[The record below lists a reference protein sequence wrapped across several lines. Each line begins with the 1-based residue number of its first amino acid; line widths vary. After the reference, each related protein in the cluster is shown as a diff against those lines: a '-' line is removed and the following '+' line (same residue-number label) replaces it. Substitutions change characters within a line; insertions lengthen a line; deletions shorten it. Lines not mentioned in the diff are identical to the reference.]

1 MIFASSN
8 KHKKIERAGHAIR
21 QGELVIFPTET
32 VYGIGAAAHNPAAVA
47 KLYAAKNRPQ
57 FNPLIVHCASKDAA
71 FSLVKTTK
79 LAQQLADA
87 FWPGPMSIVLTSIK
101 NSPICSLARAG
112 LDSVALRVPAN
123 PICQELLQCAGM
135 PVVAPSANPSGRLS
149 PTDVAHLDSA
159 LMAKCAEIIDAGKC
173 EAGIESTIIDAR
185 NKIPV
190 ILRPGPIT
198 HSQIEDY
205 LGTKCVY
212 ASSVSSPTSPIS
224 PTSIANIV
232 PMAPI
237 APGQLASHYA
247 PIAPLRMN
255 ATRKQEGEIFIG
267 FNTQHAD
274 FHLTKTGNLEEA
286 AAHLFDMLHLAD
298 KQNPLAI
305 AVAPIPNIGVGE
317 AINERLERAAAPRN

>member
-1 MIFASSN
+1 MTFVSSN
-8 KHKKIERAGHAIR
+8 QHKMIERAGHAIR

-87 FWPGPMSIVLTSIK
+87 FWPGPMSIVLTSIR

-149 PTDVAHLDSA
+149 PTNVAHLDSA

-173 EAGIESTIIDAR
+173 ESGIESTIIDAR
-185 NKIPV
+185 NRIPV

-212 ASSVSSPTSPIS
+212 ASSVSSPTSI
-224 PTSIANIV
+224 
-232 PMAPI
+232 API

-255 ATRKQEGEIFIG
+255 ATGKQEGEIFIG
-267 FNTQHAD
+267 FNTTNAD
-274 FHLTKTGNLEEA
+274 FHLTKSGNLEEA

>member
-1 MIFASSN
+1 MTFVSSN
-8 KHKKIERAGHAIR
+8 QHKMIERAGHAMR

-57 FNPLIVHCASKDAA
+57 FNPLIVHCASKDIA
-71 FSLVKTTK
+71 FSLVKTTT

-123 PICQELLQCAGM
+123 PICQEFLQCAGM

-149 PTDVAHLDSA
+149 PTDVTHLDSA
-159 LMAKCAEIIDAGKC
+159 LKAKCAEIINAGKC
-173 EAGIESTIIDAR
+173 EAGIESSIIDAR
-185 NKIPV
+185 NKVPV

-212 ASSVSSPTSPIS
+212 ISSVSSPTSI
-224 PTSIANIV
+224 
-232 PMAPI
+232 API

-247 PIAPLRMN
+247 PIASLRMN
-255 ATRKQEGEIFIG
+255 ATSKQKGEIFIG
-267 FNTQHAD
+267 FNTPHAD
-274 FHLTKTGNLEEA
+274 FHLTRTGNLEEA

-305 AVAPIPNIGVGE
+305 AVAPIPYIGVGE
-317 AINERLERAAAPRN
+317 AINERLERAAAPKN

>member
-1 MIFASSN
+1 MTFVSSN
-8 KHKKIERAGHAIR
+8 QHKIIERAGHAIR
-21 QGELVIFPTET
+21 KGELVIFPTET

-57 FNPLIVHCASKDAA
+57 FNPLIVHCASKEMA
-71 FSLVKTTK
+71 FSLVRTTT

-101 NSPICSLARAG
+101 DSPVCSLARAG

-135 PVVAPSANPSGRLS
+135 PLVAPSANPSGRLS

-173 EAGIESTIIDAR
+173 EAGIESSIIDAR
-185 NKIPV
+185 NKVPV

-212 ASSVSSPTSPIS
+212 TSSMSSPTSI
-224 PTSIANIV
+224 
-232 PMAPI
+232 API

-247 PIAPLRMN
+247 PIASLRMN
-255 ATRKQEGEIFIG
+255 ANSKQEGEIFIG
-267 FNTQHAD
+267 FNTPHAD
-274 FHLTKTGNLEEA
+274 FHLTRTGNLEEA

-298 KQNPLAI
+298 KQKPLAI

>member
-8 KHKKIERAGHAIR
+8 QNKMIERAGHAIK

-79 LAQQLADA
+79 LAHQLADA

-123 PICQELLQCAGM
+123 IICQELLQCAGI

-185 NKIPV
+185 KKVPV

-205 LGTKCVY
+205 LGTKCVH
-212 ASSVSSPTSPIS
+212 ASPVSSSTS
-224 PTSIANIV
+224 PTSIA

-267 FNTQHAD
+267 FNTPHAD
-274 FHLTKTGNLEEA
+274 FNLTKTGSLEEA

-305 AVAPIPNIGVGE
+305 AVAPIPKIGVGE
-317 AINERLERAAAPRN
+317 AINERLERAAAPKN

>member
-8 KHKKIERAGHAIR
+8 QNKMIKRAGHAIK

-123 PICQELLQCAGM
+123 IICQELLQCAGI

-185 NKIPV
+185 KKVPVIPV
-190 ILRPGPIT
+190 SYT
-198 HSQIEDY
+198 
-205 LGTKCVY
+205 
-212 ASSVSSPTSPIS
+212 
-224 PTSIANIV
+224 
-232 PMAPI
+232 
-237 APGQLASHYA
+237 
-247 PIAPLRMN
+247 
-255 ATRKQEGEIFIG
+255 
-267 FNTQHAD
+267 
-274 FHLTKTGNLEEA
+274 HLTLPT
-286 AAHLFDMLHLAD
+286 
-298 KQNPLAI
+298 I
-305 AVAPIPNIGVGE
+305 CSV
-317 AINERLERAAAPRN
+317 

>member
-1 MIFASSN
+1 M
-8 KHKKIERAGHAIR
+8 
-21 QGELVIFPTET
+21 IFPTET

-71 FSLVKTTK
+71 FSLAKTTK

-123 PICQELLQCAGM
+123 IICQELLQCAGM

-149 PTDVAHLDSA
+149 PTDVAHLDSE

-185 NKIPV
+185 NKAPV

-212 ASSVSSPTSPIS
+212 ASSVSSPTSP
-224 PTSIANIV
+224 TSI
-232 PMAPI
+232 API

-267 FNTQHAD
+267 FNTPHAD

>member
-1 MIFASSN
+1 
-8 KHKKIERAGHAIR
+8 
-21 QGELVIFPTET
+21 
-32 VYGIGAAAHNPAAVA
+32 
-47 KLYAAKNRPQ
+47 
-57 FNPLIVHCASKDAA
+57 
-71 FSLVKTTK
+71 
-79 LAQQLADA
+79 
-87 FWPGPMSIVLTSIK
+87 MSIVLTSIK

-224 PTSIANIV
+224 IAPMA

-267 FNTQHAD
+267 FNSPHAD

-305 AVAPIPNIGVGE
+305 AVAPIPDIGVGE

>member
-1 MIFASSN
+1 MIFASYN
-8 KHKKIERAGHAIR
+8 QHKKIERAGHAIR

-79 LAQQLADA
+79 LAHQLADA

-123 PICQELLQCAGM
+123 IICQELLQCAGI

-205 LGTKCVY
+205 LGTKCVH
-212 ASSVSSPTSPIS
+212 ASPVSSSTS
-224 PTSIANIV
+224 PTSIA

-267 FNTQHAD
+267 FNTPHAD

>member
-1 MIFASSN
+1 MTFASSN
-8 KHKKIERAGHAIR
+8 QHKMIERAGHAIR

-185 NKIPV
+185 NKVPV

-212 ASSVSSPTSPIS
+212 ASSVSSPTSI
-224 PTSIANIV
+224 
-232 PMAPI
+232 API

-247 PIAPLRMN
+247 PIASLRMN
-255 ATRKQEGEIFIG
+255 ATSKRQGEIFIG
-267 FNTQHAD
+267 FNTPHAD
-274 FHLTKTGNLEEA
+274 FHLTRTGNLEEA

-305 AVAPIPNIGVGE
+305 AVAPIPNLGVGE
-317 AINERLERAAAPRN
+317 AINERLKRAAAP

>member
-8 KHKKIERAGHAIR
+8 QHKIIERAGHAIR

-173 EAGIESTIIDAR
+173 ESGIESTIIDAR
-185 NKIPV
+185 NRIPV

-212 ASSVSSPTSPIS
+212 ASSVSSPTSI
-224 PTSIANIV
+224 
-232 PMAPI
+232 API

-255 ATRKQEGEIFIG
+255 ATGKQEGEIFIG
-267 FNTQHAD
+267 FNTTNAD
-274 FHLTKTGNLEEA
+274 FHLTKSGNLEEA

>member
-8 KHKKIERAGHAIR
+8 QHKMIERAGHAIK

-71 FSLVKTTK
+71 FNLVKTTK

-123 PICQELLQCAGM
+123 IICQELLQCAGM

-185 NKIPV
+185 NKAPV

-212 ASSVSSPTSPIS
+212 ASSVSSPTSI
-224 PTSIANIV
+224 
-232 PMAPI
+232 API

-267 FNTQHAD
+267 FNTPHAD

>member
-8 KHKKIERAGHAIR
+8 QHKMIERAGHAIK

-123 PICQELLQCAGM
+123 PICQELLHSAGM

-198 HSQIEDY
+198 HSAY

-212 ASSVSSPTSPIS
+212 ASPVSSPTSP
-224 PTSIANIV
+224 TSIE
-232 PMAPI
+232 PMAPV

-247 PIAPLRMN
+247 PIASLRMN
-255 ATRKQEGEIFIG
+255 ANRKQEGEIFIG
-267 FNTQHAD
+267 FNTPHAD

>member
-8 KHKKIERAGHAIR
+8 QHKMIERAGHAIR

-159 LMAKCAEIIDAGKC
+159 LMVKCAEIIDAGKC

-212 ASSVSSPTSPIS
+212 ASSVSSPASL
-224 PTSIANIV
+224 
-232 PMAPI
+232 API
-237 APGQLASHYA
+237 TPVAPGQLASHYA

-255 ATRKQEGEIFIG
+255 ATSKQEGEIFIG
-267 FNTQHAD
+267 FNTSHAD

>member
-8 KHKKIERAGHAIR
+8 QHKMIERAGHAIK

-123 PICQELLQCAGM
+123 IICQELLQCAGM

-185 NKIPV
+185 NKAPV

-212 ASSVSSPTSPIS
+212 ASSVSSPTSI
-224 PTSIANIV
+224 
-232 PMAPI
+232 API
-237 APGQLASHYA
+237 TPVAPGQLASHYA

-255 ATRKQEGEIFIG
+255 ATSKQEGEIFIG
-267 FNTQHAD
+267 FNTPHAD

-305 AVAPIPNIGVGE
+305 AVAPIPDIGIGE
-317 AINERLERAAAPRN
+317 ANNERLERAAAPRN